1 MNEAVD
7 LIFKP
12 EGKTI
17 EQLFCNV
24 DSFYQIPNYQ
34 RPFSWEDEQI
44 EQLWDDIYS
53 AAEARD
59 ENYFLGPIILIKTDK
74 GYFEVVDGQ
83 QRITTLTILFCVLRD
98 FFLKND
104 RHIADAIKSH
114 LNEKYRLRL
123 ITQSFYQNQ
132 FEQEILNQVKFP
144 TKRLTG
150 EERKHKKYLN
160 AVLIFRQKL
169 AELAETGGPEAIENL
184 SKYIFRNVVVI
195 TITCLRQEHA
205 IKLFQVLNSRGLDLT
220 NADLIKSYLFGEL
233 EDDQQK
239 DQFISSWEQ
248 IETLSREIKETT
260 NDLLTYYQYY
270 LIAKNPERTLFEELK
285 NQFKNKNS
293 NEIIHDF
300 LGFVK
305 SYSAIKAERS
315 KLVYSYLYLP
325 NQVFWKSI
333 LTSAKKCEY
342 LEFNDLCKELRKLYY
357 CYWIAGYTTS
367 KIKQISYNLINWI
380 KENKP
385 IKVIAEGINKKLA
398 DDNVIKRMKENI
410 EGDVYGYPWLKPL
423 LILIEYNLSDGALV
437 PFVETDKGI
446 HADHILP
453 QGWREIKEW
462 KESWNKETAENWL
475 NKIGNI
481 TLLSD
486 SKNIRARN
494 WKFEDKRKIYK
505 GEYEDGYTVFIMSQK
520 VVENSNWT
528 SEEVNARQV
537 RILKEIGKLFGIDF
551 ENIPRGIEQE
561 RGPDAVSKIAGPVPP
576 PKNPA
581 LSEWTPDRIRK
592 YLDRQESNRTYY
604 YLKSLAMT
612 DNKINYFDLS
622 KKISEL
628 SGKNTDN
635 NSMGGIFGSMTRYE
649 KNRGLESLYEV
660 DHPQPDVWLH
670 FLKDKYKSII
680 RSYFKIE

>member
-1 MNEAVD
+1 
-7 LIFKP
+7 
-12 EGKTI
+12 
-17 EQLFCNV
+17 
-24 DSFYQIPNYQ
+24 
-34 RPFSWEDEQI
+34 
-44 EQLWDDIYS
+44 
-53 AAEARD
+53 
-59 ENYFLGPIILIKTDK
+59 LIKTDK

-98 FFLKND
+98 FFLKTD

-160 AVLIFRQKL
+160 AVLIFKQKL
-169 AELAETGGPEAIENL
+169 AELAETGGIEAIENL

-233 EDDQQK
+233 GDDQQK

-300 LGFVK
+300 LGLVK
-305 SYSAIKAERS
+305 SLSTIKAERS
-315 KLVYSYLYLP
+315 KLLYSYVYLP

-333 LTSAKKCEY
+333 LATAIKCEY
-342 LEFNDLCKELRKLYY
+342 LEFHDLCKELRRLYY
-357 CYWIAGYTTS
+357 CYWIAGFTTS

-385 IKVIAEGINKKLA
+385 INVIAEGINKKLA
-398 DDNVIKRMKENI
+398 EDNVIKRMKENI
-410 EGDVYGYPWLKPL
+410 EGDVYGYSWLKPL
-423 LILIEYNLSDGALV
+423 LILIEYNLSDSSIA
-437 PFVETDKGI
+437 PFIETDKDI

-453 QGWREIKEW
+453 QGWSEIKEW
-462 KESWNKETAENWL
+462 KENWNEESAEKWL
-475 NKIGNI
+475 NRIGNI
-481 TLLSD
+481 TLLSA

-494 WKFEDKRKIYK
+494 WKFDEKMDIYRGK
-505 GEYEDGYTVFIMSQK
+505 YEDGYTVFIMSQK
-520 VVENSNWT
+520 VADNTNWT
-528 SEEVNARQV
+528 KTELEARQDW
-537 RILKEIGKLFGIDF
+537 ILREIGKLFEIGF
-551 ENIPRGIEQE
+551 E
-561 RGPDAVSKIAGPVPP
+561 
-576 PKNPA
+576 
-581 LSEWTPDRIRK
+581 
-592 YLDRQESNRTYY
+592 
-604 YLKSLAMT
+604 
-612 DNKINYFDLS
+612 
-622 KKISEL
+622 
-628 SGKNTDN
+628 
-635 NSMGGIFGSMTRYE
+635 
-649 KNRGLESLYEV
+649 
-660 DHPQPDVWLH
+660 
-670 FLKDKYKSII
+670 
-680 RSYFKIE
+680 